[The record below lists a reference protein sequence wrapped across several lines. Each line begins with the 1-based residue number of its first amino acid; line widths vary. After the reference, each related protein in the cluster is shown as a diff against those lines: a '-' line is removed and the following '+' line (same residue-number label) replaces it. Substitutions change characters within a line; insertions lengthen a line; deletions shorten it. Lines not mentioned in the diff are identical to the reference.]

1 MTSICRAP
9 ARTRLLALVAF
20 AFFLVAGCGGEQID
34 ETKRAGNGE
43 VKLSKSLIS
52 ADGAFE
58 MKVPASWE
66 QQNNLNDVAVLQ
78 AADREKEVY
87 ALLIVDPRKPFE
99 GTNLGKFAD
108 GQVQKFLESVT
119 EPKLSGPE
127 LVIID
132 GDEALQYEI
141 EGKAEDVDVVYLY
154 TFMESPDRFLKS
166 VTWSLAENY
175 DDNKELL
182 ASVTKSIRQLKALE
196 EPTPSPGA
204 TESPSPSATLS
215 PTSPPTSPSPEP
227 SPEPTPSIVR

>member
-1 MTSICRAP
+1 MTSIRRAP
-9 ARTRLLALVAF
+9 ARTSLLAVLLF
-20 AFFLVAGCGGEQID
+20 ASLIAAGCGEEPIRDVTGGEED
-34 ETKRAGNGE
+34 EIT
-43 VKLSKSLIS
+43 LSKSLIS

-58 MKVPASWE
+58 MKVPESWE
-66 QQNNLNDVAVLQ
+66 QQENLNDVAVLQ
-78 AADREKEVY
+78 AADREKEAY

-119 EPKLSGPE
+119 EPKLTGPE

-132 GDEALQYEI
+132 GDEALRYEI

-154 TFMESPDRFLKS
+154 TFMETPDRFLKA

-182 ASVTKSIRQLKALE
+182 AAVTESIKQLKAVE
-196 EPTPSPGA
+196 EPTPSPEAEG
-204 TESPSPSATLS
+204 PSPDAGVS
-215 PTSPPTSPSPEP
+215 PAASPAPAVGPSPEA
-227 SPEPTPSIVR
+227 SPSIVR

>member
-1 MTSICRAP
+1 MTSLFRTP
-9 ARTRLLALVAF
+9 ARTSLLALVAF
-20 AFFLVAGCGGEQID
+20 AFLLVAGCGGEQID
-34 ETKRAGNGE
+34 ETKRGGDGE
-43 VKLSKSLIS
+43 LKLSKSLIS

-58 MKVPASWE
+58 MKVPESWE
-66 QQNNLNDVAVLQ
+66 QQDNLNDVAVLQ
-78 AADREKEVY
+78 AADREKEAY

-127 LVIID
+127 LMIID

-175 DDNKELL
+175 DDNKEVL
-182 ASVTKSIRQLKALE
+182 AAVTESIKQLKAVE
-196 EPTPSPGA
+196 EPTPSPA
-204 TESPSPSATLS
+204 AESPSPDAGG
-215 PTSPPTSPSPEP
+215 SPPASPSPAVSPSPEA
-227 SPEPTPSIVR
+227 SPSIVR

>member
-1 MTSICRAP
+1 MTSIFRAP
-9 ARTRLLALVAF
+9 ARTSLLAVLVF
-20 AFFLVAGCGGEQID
+20 ASLIAAGCGEEPID
-34 ETKRAGNGE
+34 ETKRGGDTE

-58 MKVPASWE
+58 MKVPESWE

-78 AADREKEVY
+78 AADREKEAY
-87 ALLIVDPRKPFE
+87 ALLIADPRKPFE

-141 EGKAEDVDVVYLY
+141 EGMAEDVGVVYLY
-154 TFMESPDRFLKS
+154 TFSESPDRFLKA

-175 DDNKELL
+175 DDNKEVL
-182 ASVTKSIRQLKALE
+182 AAVTESIKQLKAVE

-204 TESPSPSATLS
+204 TDSPSPSATLS
-215 PTSPPTSPSPEP
+215 PTSPSATPSPEP